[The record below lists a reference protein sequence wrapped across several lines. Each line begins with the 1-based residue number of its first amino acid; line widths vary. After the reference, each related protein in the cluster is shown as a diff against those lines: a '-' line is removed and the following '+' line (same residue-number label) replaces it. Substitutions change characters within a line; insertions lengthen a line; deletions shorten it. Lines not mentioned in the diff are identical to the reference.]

1 MMVNMSTE
9 ISFQDAVTA
18 PRSHAEIIRSI
29 GAQNIR
35 KALEAAGLDVPS
47 PSGVQ
52 QWVQR
57 DSIPGEYWNPFA
69 RAGFA
74 TLEELAA
81 YAETKKTIAPS
92 PSMKE
97 TVHGQ

>member
-1 MMVNMSTE
+1 MVNMGTQ
-9 ISFQDAVTA
+9 ISLPDAVA
-18 PRSHAEIIRSI
+18 AARSHAEIIRSI
-29 GAQNIR
+29 GAQNLR
-35 KALEAAGLDVPS
+35 KALESEGLDVPS

-57 DSIPGEYWNPFA
+57 DSIPGEYWNAFA

-81 YAETKKTIAPS
+81 YAETKKAITSSEDAPI
-92 PSMKE
+92 
-97 TVHGQ
+97 

>member
-1 MMVNMSTE
+1 MMVNMSAE

-29 GAQNIR
+29 GAQNLR

-57 DSIPGEYWNPFA
+57 DSIPGEYWNAFA

-81 YAETKKTIAPS
+81 YAETKKATAPAI
-92 PSMKE
+92 KE
-97 TVHGQ
+97 TVNGQ

>member
-1 MMVNMSTE
+1 MVNMGTQ
-9 ISFQDAVTA
+9 ISLPDAVA
-18 PRSHAEIIRSI
+18 ASRSHAEIIRSI
-29 GAQNIR
+29 GAQNLR
-35 KALEAAGLDVPS
+35 KALESEGLDVPS

-57 DSIPGEYWNPFA
+57 DSIPGEYWNAFA

-81 YAETKKTIAPS
+81 YAETKKAITSSEDAPI
-92 PSMKE
+92 
-97 TVHGQ
+97 